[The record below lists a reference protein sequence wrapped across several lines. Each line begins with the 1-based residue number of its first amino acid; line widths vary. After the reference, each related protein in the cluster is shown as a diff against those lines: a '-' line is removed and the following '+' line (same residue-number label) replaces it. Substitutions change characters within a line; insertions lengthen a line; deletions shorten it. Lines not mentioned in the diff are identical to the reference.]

1 MHGSFNRFPRS
12 AVFSVTTK
20 FLCQIVGG
28 ALLLVFP
35 QMPPPPKISSAAE
48 QQTQPPN
55 KNLVDSLT
63 REVPAPVIL
72 CIDDNP
78 AGGGQ
83 PSSEAYAK
91 AAMNG
96 FRSVLTLRSP
106 KDGVDLTRERLV
118 VERNKLRYFDI
129 RYRAELPEHQQ
140 VDEFL
145 KLARDPLNQPMLVN
159 CAFAERVAPLMSASK
174 HVANGPDKTCSKARI
189 FTPSNAR
196 WGLLSLMRLPQIRVA
211 AEKIRQ
217 FVQDDN
223 HAHIMLS
230 YAKHLTPSSFCSEPS
245 TALCLSFPVFFNL
258 RK

>member
-1 MHGSFNRFPRS
+1 MHASFNRFPRS
-12 AVFSVTTK
+12 GVFSVTTK

-35 QMPPPPKISSAAE
+35 QVPLPPKISSAAE

-55 KNLVDSLT
+55 KNLVESLT

-129 RYRAELPEHQQ
+129 RYRAELPARQQ

-159 CAFAERVAPLMSASK
+159 CAFAERVAPLMMMFHILEQGWSEDRAVEEASR
-174 HVANGPDKTCSKARI
+174 S
-189 FTPSNAR
+189 
-196 WGLLSLMRLPQIRVA
+196 GLATTKL
-211 AEKIRQ
+211 RQ
-217 FVQDDN
+217 F
-223 HAHIMLS
+223 
-230 YAKHLTPSSFCSEPS
+230 AKDYLANRRKLGSKPSSKS
-245 TALCLSFPVFFNL
+245 
-258 RK
+258 

>member
-12 AVFSVTTK
+12 GVFSVTTK

-35 QMPPPPKISSAAE
+35 QMPLPPKISSAAE
-48 QQTQPPN
+48 QPQPPN

-118 VERNKLRYFDI
+118 VEQNKLRYFNI
-129 RYRAELPEHQQ
+129 PYRADFPQREQ

-159 CAFAERVAPLMSASK
+159 CAFAERVAPLMMMFHILEQGWPEDKAVEEASRSGLATTK
-174 HVANGPDKTCSKARI
+174 LRRFAKDYLANRRKLESK
-189 FTPSNAR
+189 
-196 WGLLSLMRLPQIRVA
+196 
-211 AEKIRQ
+211 
-217 FVQDDN
+217 
-223 HAHIMLS
+223 
-230 YAKHLTPSSFCSEPS
+230 PSSKS
-245 TALCLSFPVFFNL
+245 
-258 RK
+258 

>member
-1 MHGSFNRFPRS
+1 
-12 AVFSVTTK
+12 
-20 FLCQIVGG
+20 
-28 ALLLVFP
+28 
-35 QMPPPPKISSAAE
+35 MPLPLKISSAAA

-55 KNLVDSLT
+55 KNLIDSLT

-78 AGGGQ
+78 TGGGQ

-118 VERNKLRYFDI
+118 VEQNKLRYFNI
-129 RYRAELPEHQQ
+129 PYRADFPQREQ

-159 CAFAERVAPLMSASK
+159 CAFAERVAPLMMMFHILEQGWPEDRAVEEASRSGLATTK
-174 HVANGPDKTCSKARI
+174 LRRFAKDYLANRRKLESK
-189 FTPSNAR
+189 
-196 WGLLSLMRLPQIRVA
+196 
-211 AEKIRQ
+211 
-217 FVQDDN
+217 
-223 HAHIMLS
+223 
-230 YAKHLTPSSFCSEPS
+230 PSSKS
-245 TALCLSFPVFFNL
+245 
-258 RK
+258 

>member
-1 MHGSFNRFPRS
+1 MHSSLNRFQRP
-12 AVFSVTTK
+12 AAFSVTTK

-78 AGGGQ
+78 TGGGQ

-96 FRSVLTLRSP
+96 FRSVLTLRIP

-118 VERNKLRYFDI
+118 VEQNKLRYFNI
-129 RYRAELPEHQQ
+129 RYHAEFPDREQ

-159 CAFAERVAPLMSASK
+159 CAFAERIAPLMMMFRILEQDWAEGRAVEEATHSGLTSAKLNRFAKDYLANRKKLGSK
-174 HVANGPDKTCSKARI
+174 
-189 FTPSNAR
+189 
-196 WGLLSLMRLPQIRVA
+196 
-211 AEKIRQ
+211 
-217 FVQDDN
+217 
-223 HAHIMLS
+223 
-230 YAKHLTPSSFCSEPS
+230 PSSKF
-245 TALCLSFPVFFNL
+245 
-258 RK
+258 

>member
-12 AVFSVTTK
+12 GVFSVTTK

-106 KDGVDLTRERLV
+106 KDGVDLTRERLI
-118 VERNKLRYFDI
+118 VEHNKLRYFSLP
-129 RYRAELPEHQQ
+129 YRTELPQHQQ

-145 KLARDPLNQPMLVN
+145 NLARDPLNQPMLVN
-159 CAFAERVAPLMSASK
+159 CAFAERVAPLMMMFHILEQGWPEDRAVEEASR
-174 HVANGPDKTCSKARI
+174 S
-189 FTPSNAR
+189 
-196 WGLLSLMRLPQIRVA
+196 GLATTKL
-211 AEKIRQ
+211 RQ
-217 FVQDDN
+217 F
-223 HAHIMLS
+223 
-230 YAKHLTPSSFCSEPS
+230 AKDYLANRRKLGSKPSSKS
-245 TALCLSFPVFFNL
+245 
-258 RK
+258 

>member
-12 AVFSVTTK
+12 GVFSVTTK

-118 VERNKLRYFDI
+118 VEQNKLRYFNI
-129 RYRAELPEHQQ
+129 PYRADFPQREQ

-159 CAFAERVAPLMSASK
+159 CAFAERVAPLMMMFHILEQGWSEDRAVEEAGRS
-174 HVANGPDKTCSKARI
+174 
-189 FTPSNAR
+189 
-196 WGLLSLMRLPQIRVA
+196 GLATTKL
-211 AEKIRQ
+211 RQ
-217 FVQDDN
+217 F
-223 HAHIMLS
+223 
-230 YAKHLTPSSFCSEPS
+230 AKNYLANRKKLGSKPSSKS
-245 TALCLSFPVFFNL
+245 
-258 RK
+258 

>member
-12 AVFSVTTK
+12 GVFSVTTK

-35 QMPPPPKISSAAE
+35 QMPLPPKISSAAE

-106 KDGVDLTRERLV
+106 KDGVDLTRERLI
-118 VERNKLRYFDI
+118 VEQNKLRYFNI
-129 RYRAELPEHQQ
+129 LYHGEFPQRGQ
-140 VDEFL
+140 VDDFL
-145 KLARDPLNQPMLVN
+145 KLAREPLNQPMLVN
-159 CAFAERVAPLMSASK
+159 CAFAERVAPLMMMFRIVEQGWSEDRAVEEASHSGLESTK
-174 HVANGPDKTCSKARI
+174 LKRFAKNYLANRKKLGSQP
-189 FTPSNAR
+189 
-196 WGLLSLMRLPQIRVA
+196 A
-211 AEKIRQ
+211 AK
-217 FVQDDN
+217 
-223 HAHIMLS
+223 S
-230 YAKHLTPSSFCSEPS
+230 
-245 TALCLSFPVFFNL
+245 
-258 RK
+258 